1 MSTQPIIRT
10 AARVEIEAKSTD
22 APPRFSMVAYTGGPM
37 DIGGFGD
44 LVVVDLDGLDIGAK
58 ARPILRDHEA
68 SRIVGHTTDIRVSR
82 RSDNTAELLVSGLI
96 SGSGP
101 DAAEVI
107 ASSRQGFPWQASIGA
122 RATEW
127 EQLRAGATATVN
139 GRKIDGPA
147 QIARKSVL
155 KEVSWVALGADD
167 ATSARLAAKARD
179 TEQNTHRKGNGMS
192 MTENDIRA
200 SERKRLADIN
210 DIVRGVSGDGVAEFK
225 AQAING
231 DITLDELR
239 GRMLEIVR
247 ASRPVMG
254 APRSGSDA
262 PAAPARDIIAASVLR
277 RLPGGVKI
285 AEKAYGVHALEA
297 ADAHRI
303 GSLVEACEFALRS
316 EGRDIPRGNKNDLI
330 RAALSGV
337 SLPNALGDTV
347 GRMLM
352 EAYGEAPASWRS
364 FAAVRSVS
372 DFRTA
377 TEIQPYIADKLDQ
390 LPPGGEVNH
399 ATMGEEKTLTYK
411 VDTFAKTLGVDRRD
425 IINDDIGI
433 FDSAARA
440 FGSMAART
448 LNDLVWKT
456 ILDNGGSFYSAGNS
470 NYLTGAGTAL
480 SVTSLTNAIA
490 QMLKQ
495 KDSQGRS
502 IDLVPSV
509 LVVPPELLYTA
520 KQALESEFLERTAD
534 GAATGNPARAAVRL
548 ATESRLSNA
557 SFTNASAN
565 GWYLFTAPQSVP
577 FVVAFLNG
585 VEVPT
590 VETFGFDTNPNS
602 LSYQWRIY
610 HDFGCAF
617 GQKQASVFMKG
628 TA

>member
-1 MSTQPIIRT
+1 MSTNPIIRT

-37 DIGGFGD
+37 DVGGFGD

-82 RSDNTAELLVSGLI
+82 RSDNGAQLLVSGVI

-147 QIARKSVL
+147 QIARKSIL

-179 TEQNTHRKGNGMS
+179 TEQNTHRKGNEMS

-277 RLPGGVKI
+277 RLPGGAKI
-285 AEKAYGVHALEA
+285 AEKAYGAHALEA

-330 RAALSGV
+330 RASLSGV
-337 SLPNALGDTV
+337 ALPTALGDTV
-347 GRMLM
+347 GRLLM

-364 FAAVRSVS
+364 FAAVRSVT

-377 TEIQPYIADKLDQ
+377 TEIQPYVADKLSQ
-390 LPPGGEVNH
+390 LPPGGEIEH
-399 ATMGEEKTLTYK
+399 ATMGEEQSLTYK
-411 VDTFAKTLGVDRRD
+411 VDTFAKTFGVDRRS

-456 ILDNGGSFYSAGNS
+456 VLDNGGSFYSAGNG

-490 QMLKQ
+490 QMLQQ

-502 IDLVPSV
+502 IDLMPSV
-509 LVVPPELLYTA
+509 LVVPPQLLYTA
-520 KQALESEFLERTAD
+520 KQVLESEYLERTAD
-534 GAATGNPARAAVRL
+534 GAATGNPARSAVRL
-548 ATESRLSNA
+548 VTESRLSNS
-557 SFTNASAN
+557 SFTNASTT

-577 FVVAFLNG
+577 LVVAFLNG
-585 VEVPT
+585 IETPT
-590 VETFGFDTNPNS
+590 VETFGFDTNPNT
-602 LSYQWRIY
+602 LSFQWRIY

>member
-1 MSTQPIIRT
+1 
-10 AARVEIEAKSTD
+10 
-22 APPRFSMVAYTGGPM
+22 
-37 DIGGFGD
+37 
-44 LVVVDLDGLDIGAK
+44 
-58 ARPILRDHEA
+58 
-68 SRIVGHTTDIRVSR
+68 
-82 RSDNTAELLVSGLI
+82 
-96 SGSGP
+96 
-101 DAAEVI
+101 
-107 ASSRQGFPWQASIGA
+107 
-122 RATEW
+122 
-127 EQLRAGATATVN
+127 
-139 GRKIDGPA
+139 
-147 QIARKSVL
+147 
-155 KEVSWVALGADD
+155 
-167 ATSARLAAKARD
+167 
-179 TEQNTHRKGNGMS
+179 

-210 DIVRGVSGDGVAEFK
+210 DIVRGVNGDGVAEFK

-303 GSLVEACEFALRS
+303 GSLVEACEFALRA